1 MHVRPPHAR
10 SSRWLPVVALLVV
23 VAAAPVRAQDSL
35 PPAWDSVG
43 VILQTSGAMTGG
55 YYRYNLPRGDLT
67 VRVADVTVA
76 TALAAGAWAGISGPS
91 NDAMMMGDLVLT
103 ASELGPVQ
111 AELARQGIAVT
122 AVHNHI
128 VGEEPKLTYLHF
140 HAEGIATDLAR
151 RLSAAV
157 ALTATPRPVAAQSP
171 VPLTVD
177 TALVFRVLGRSG
189 RARGAVAQV
198 SLRLVLDTT
207 VTLHGR
213 TVTPELGYGTPINVQ
228 AVSPTRAVATGDFAV
243 LGRAVQPVMRA
254 LAQRGIT
261 ATALHSHLVGESPA
275 VYYIHFWADG
285 PLASVVTGL
294 RAALDSAR

>member
-1 MHVRPPHAR
+1 MDTHRLPHPGRRALVA
-10 SSRWLPVVALLVV
+10 SALLTATLAVQ
-23 VAAAPVRAQDSL
+23 ARGQN
-35 PPAWDSVG
+35 PPSAAWDSVG
-43 VILQTSGAMTGG
+43 AILQAGVTPTGG
-55 YYRYNLPRGDLT
+55 YYRYNLPRTDLT
-67 VRVADVTVA
+67 IRIGDVTVA
-76 TALAAGAWAGISGPS
+76 TALAAGAWAGFSGPPD
-91 NDAMMMGDLVLT
+91 DAMMMGDLVLT
-103 ASELGPVQ
+103 VAELGPVQ
-111 AELARQGIAVT
+111 AELARQGIEVT
-122 AVHNHI
+122 AAHNHL
-128 VGEEPKLTYLHF
+128 VGEEPRLTYLHF
-140 HAEGIATDLAR
+140 HAEGVATDLAR

-157 ALTATPRPVAAQSP
+157 ALTATPRPVAAQPP

-177 TALVFRVLGRSG
+177 TAVVFRVLGRSG

-198 SLRLVLDTT
+198 SLGLVLDTT

-285 PLASVVTGL
+285 PLASVVSGL
-294 RAALDSAR
+294 RAALDAAR